1 MPAAFLLRPSC
12 PPAVAAQL
20 LRLRRARD
28 NRPKHTLHAANC
40 AADEAA
46 RDMCERFGF
55 GPTGGSGAVWEAVTA
70 TLERF
75 PPPPACDESGYDTA
89 TEIRWY
95 QKAISDLKERMDQ
108 LPHMWPWTVDPTD
121 LQPEPTSSTPNIS
134 T

>member
-55 GPTGGSGAVWEAVTA
+55 GPTAGSGAVWEAVTA
-70 TLERF
+70 TLDRF
-75 PPPPACDESGYDTA
+75 PPQPANNEPGTSYNA
-89 TEIRWY
+89 EIRWY
-95 QKAISDLKERMDQ
+95 QEAIGDLKQRMDQ
-108 LPHMWPWTVDPTD
+108 LPCMWPWTTDPAD
-121 LQPEPTSSTPNIS
+121 LQPDMNSSTPNIPV
-134 T
+134 